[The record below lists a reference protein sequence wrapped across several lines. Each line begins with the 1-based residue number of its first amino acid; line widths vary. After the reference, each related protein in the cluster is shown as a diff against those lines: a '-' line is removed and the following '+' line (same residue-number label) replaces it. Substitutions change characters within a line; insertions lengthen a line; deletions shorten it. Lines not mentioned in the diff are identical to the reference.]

1 MLVHL
6 LDGLLVKGDGVV
18 LAAFHALD
26 GQPVVGNEPRHLGPA
41 VSREGAR
48 PDARQYSSQV
58 PLSFVMR
65 GEPSLA
71 VLNVPARLGVVAEP
85 QTGEAVSG
93 LADGARASRA
103 STPGHGVGV
112 ALSHAESLRANV
124 GTGERRKRSPW

>member
-1 MLVHL
+1 MLSSRPSMHL
-6 LDGLLVKGDGVV
+6 MGSQWSETSR
-18 LAAFHALD
+18 AT
-26 GQPVVGNEPRHLGPA
+26 GPA
-41 VSREGAR
+41 VSREGGR

-112 ALSHAESLRANV
+112 ALSHAESSNLLRENV